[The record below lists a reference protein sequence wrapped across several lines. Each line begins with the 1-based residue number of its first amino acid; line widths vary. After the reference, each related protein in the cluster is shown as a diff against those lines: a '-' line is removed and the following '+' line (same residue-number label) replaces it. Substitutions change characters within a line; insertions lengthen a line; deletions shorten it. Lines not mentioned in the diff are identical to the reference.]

1 MTEYEL
7 AEYNI
12 GENLDQI
19 MNIDPRG
26 YGVCRILYPAAR
38 KYAGGNSLSMNTA
51 KKLHSLLV
59 NSSSETLVYVQTGF
73 ILRPHLQPE
82 TDGITGALL
91 FIRALIQAY
100 NITPVIII
108 PEKVVAAVINC
119 APIMGLH
126 VYHSIEK
133 AQKLP
138 LSFAYKTISV
148 NQDEAD
154 YEIEKL
160 LLEQRPVALFSTE
173 TAGANLEGQYHNA
186 VGVNMTEIEAKQ
198 DNLFVGLQNM
208 GVPCFAVGDLGNE
221 IGMGAIEQHIKQFIP
236 FTGGITPYASCQCG
250 CSNGIAAATKADY
263 LVTAT
268 VSDWGVYAV
277 IAALAFLNKNIEI
290 MHDEKMEELVL
301 TECSRSGMVDMTG
314 SLLPA
319 IDGFPLSF
327 EKQIVALMRS
337 SVDYAIHYRSETWF
351 PATIEKGFYEPKEVY
366 SY

>member
-1 MTEYEL
+1 MPMTDYEL
-7 AEYNI
+7 ATYNV
-12 GENLDQI
+12 GENLDSL
-19 MNIDPRG
+19 MNLDPRG
-26 YGVCRILYPAAR
+26 YGVCRILYAGSR
-38 KYAGGNSLSMNTA
+38 KYAGEPVALHAA
-51 KKLHSLLV
+51 KKICSLLTQNNLPSNESAQKEKV
-59 NSSSETLVYVQTGF
+59 VAVMSGF

-108 PEKVVAAVINC
+108 PEKVVAAVVNC

-126 VYHSIEK
+126 VYHSLEK

-208 GVPCFAVGDLGNE
+208 G
-221 IGMGAIEQHIKQFIP
+221 
-236 FTGGITPYASCQCG
+236 
-250 CSNGIAAATKADY
+250 
-263 LVTAT
+263 
-268 VSDWGVYAV
+268 
-277 IAALAFLNKNIEI
+277 
-290 MHDEKMEELVL
+290 
-301 TECSRSGMVDMTG
+301 
-314 SLLPA
+314 
-319 IDGFPLSF
+319 
-327 EKQIVALMRS
+327 
-337 SVDYAIHYRSETWF
+337 
-351 PATIEKGFYEPKEVY
+351 
-366 SY
+366 